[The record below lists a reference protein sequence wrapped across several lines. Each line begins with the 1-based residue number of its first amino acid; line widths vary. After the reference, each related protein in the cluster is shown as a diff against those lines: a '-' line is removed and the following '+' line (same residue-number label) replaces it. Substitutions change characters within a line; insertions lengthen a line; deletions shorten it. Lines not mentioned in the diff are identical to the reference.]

1 MRRRSQ
7 LLDLLDEVGLL
18 VVELLILAAVRVEL
32 AEELH
37 QLLLVAQ
44 EDVQDGLGLV
54 RVCYKHLRTQQGKVR
69 VLGQALSTVSSHA
82 TNTCAHSKW
91 KVSLGTGT

>member
-1 MRRRSQ
+1 MRCRSQ

-54 RVCYKHLRTQQGKVR
+54 RVCYKHLHTQQGKVR
-69 VLGQALSTVSSHA
+69 VSGQALSAVSIHA
-82 TNTCAHSKW
+82 TNTCAHSKG
-91 KVSLGTGT
+91 K